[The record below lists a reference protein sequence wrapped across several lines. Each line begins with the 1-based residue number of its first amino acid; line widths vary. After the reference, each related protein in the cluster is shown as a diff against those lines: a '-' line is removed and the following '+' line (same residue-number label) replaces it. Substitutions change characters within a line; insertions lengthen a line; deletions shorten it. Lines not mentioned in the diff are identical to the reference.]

1 MFGLGIEE
9 EKVFGSKWLIT
20 ELNKL
25 GFSISSNEI
34 TRYKQSVVFNDDIS
48 DYLKDV
54 MPGSF
59 CQWSADNV
67 DHNILSIDGKGSLY
81 AMGIILSSTSS
92 FSNDSTNLKPV
103 VRQKLRKADDVIQDK
118 IIPIKPYEPNILG
131 LSLIKLR
138 PMAELF
144 VSNSLPKD
152 ILLDLV

>member
-34 TRYKQSVVFNDDIS
+34 TRYKQSVVFNDDIG

-59 CQWSADNV
+59 CHWSADNV

-118 IIPIKPYEPNILG
+118 IIPIIPYEPNILG